1 MNKYITVIISAFIM
15 ACSNAATKETN
26 AEGNQQTTNTV
37 NATSTQTTKEKGTIF
52 FDLTLEE
59 ALKKAKA
66 ENKYVLINFHST
78 TCGPCRQMEKK
89 VFPLPECGEY
99 INKKFIPIMVDGE
112 DEGYGTELAKQHK
125 IFIYPTYLVFTA
137 DYFKVGEITGA
148 EYEVNYFL
156 DMLKTIVRQA
166 EK

>member
-1 MNKYITVIISAFIM
+1 MKITKSFAGNLCLCLFILIATC
-15 ACSNAATKETN
+15 ACSNTPKTTKE
-26 AEGNQQTTNTV
+26 AESTTE
-37 NATSTQTTKEKGTIF
+37 TTKEKGTIF

-78 TCGPCRQMEKK
+78 TCGPCRQMKKK

-156 DMLKTIVRQA
+156 DMLKTIVQQA